1 MAQPFHCWASC
12 LTHSVYLPSASP
24 CLMQQHVLAA
34 AAGPRP
40 WPHLIL
46 PRLCPHLTQ
55 QQEKFPLLLS
65 QPDQSEAVGFSM
77 EGLCCWDFRGGLIS
91 HLLSYTFFHWFAK
104 PFFITFFSSSKSMIC
119 RLSPNFVIQP
129 IYRAPQIFLCTFS
142 HCLPIVV
149 DHLWVH
155 SFFLKKKKDNTWMVK
170 AKTAVF

>member
-12 LTHSVYLPSASP
+12 LTHSVYPPSASP
-24 CLMQQHVLAA
+24 RLMQQHVLAA

-119 RLSPNFVIQP
+119 RLSPNFVIRQ
-129 IYRAPQIFLCTFS
+129 YTELLKSFS
-142 HCLPIVV
+142 VHSPIVYPL
-149 DHLWVH
+149 LWIIFEFTP
-155 SFFLKKKKDNTWMVK
+155 FFKKKKDNTWMVK